1 MVLTDISEE
10 RKTEIATKLRT
21 YIDEGMEPDVAGEL
35 LAVEYSLSDDDVA
48 QLLTE
53 IDTGLA

>member
-1 MVLTDISEE
+1 MEE
-10 RKTEIATKLRT
+10 
-21 YIDEGMEPDVAGEL
+21 DVAGEL
-35 LAVEYSLSDDDVA
+35 IAVEYSLSDDDVA